1 MSKARRTDEEAVDG
15 PAIVTGEHARDRV
28 LSPRAGAKAGWSR
41 LTVYEKAFRLGQLK
55 CKDAGDVRAEEAR
68 ALDRFAAA
76 RVFDEGWQICNASFP
91 GGRAWDEVGSG
102 GGVPGAFVDHQRDAK
117 DFWRRVEL
125 AMGARDWIIV
135 RRVCGENC
143 TVSESVQAI
152 SPGYKFSTL
161 ARFREALDALVEA
174 MAKARRR

>member
-1 MSKARRTDEEAVDG
+1 MSG
-15 PAIVTGEHARDRV
+15 
-28 LSPRAGAKAGWSR
+28 RAGAKAGWSR
-41 LTVYEKAFRLGQLK
+41 LTVYEKAFRLRQLA
-55 CKDAGDVRAEEAR
+55 CKEARDARAEEAR
-68 ALDRFAAA
+68 ALDRYAAA
-76 RVFDEGWQICNASFP
+76 RASDEGWQICNASFP
-91 GGRAWDEVGSG
+91 GGRGWDEVRSS

-125 AMGARDWIIV
+125 AMGTRDWMIC

-143 TVSESVQAI
+143 TVAETVQAI

-174 MAKARRR
+174 MASARRR